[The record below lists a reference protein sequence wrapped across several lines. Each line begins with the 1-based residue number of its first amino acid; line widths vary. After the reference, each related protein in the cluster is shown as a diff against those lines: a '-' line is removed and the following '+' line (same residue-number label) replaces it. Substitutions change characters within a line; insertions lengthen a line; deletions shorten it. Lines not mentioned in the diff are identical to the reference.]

1 MPRATRVHKRVN
13 YQELDSEDEI
23 KTHLAKRRATSHQKQ
38 PVKRTK
44 QPQRKVPTTAAEAGP
59 GYVENTIFS
68 ALSDPQSNVEEESR
82 QWLEQYE
89 DTPAAAIANFIN
101 LLLRSCGCV
110 TQIQEH
116 DTETESQTS
125 TVAEIVAA
133 FSEQGYHE
141 YPFGSKQPDRK
152 FFRDNVIEF
161 MERLVEIAHDK
172 GMLDDDKFM
181 SHLLAWC
188 TPFTTCNIRPLRH
201 IFTITVLTMQSSLCD
216 VMTLIFPAL
225 EKALR
230 QLANAS
236 KGRSKRTAKNALE
249 SLQFTVNTFT
259 AQKNTIES
267 LFLINT
273 EAVFIHRY
281 RDLDSLIRQ
290 ECVKSLGYAIDT
302 YPDYFFQASYLRYLG
317 WLLSDPVS
325 LVRAEVVRIL
335 VSLYEH
341 ATARNKTLDTGFR
354 QFTERFKSQLMLMAT
369 RDDDAQVRLRSTSI
383 CCLLLKI
390 GFLNDQETKT
400 MGTSI
405 LRYFAATPGST
416 TDARTKEKMVR
427 FMDLVT
433 KAMADTECEKFT
445 EIIDSYADSGAQNNF
460 SITNAIKVKCIIN
473 YLRDIASVDGVDIH
487 EVLPTLFMF
496 LSQVPNAVSWDF
508 VIQYYLM
515 DTSSLQL
522 DDDTELEY
530 LRSLIDISEPTDQL
544 FVALYIL
551 GSILWLYQVTLLRKL
566 EKNADALTEPVE
578 ETQLKLVELVPQL
591 AKQLVKSSDQCGI
604 LVRLWTLLLR
614 PSPVFGSLYN
624 GFKLIGQLH
633 VYNDVNKDL
642 LMFFDE
648 YEPKQLLQNH
658 VLDSFKEFFVVI
670 LLAYDTKTGDE
681 DVEDSQI
688 STPEV
693 RIVVQ
698 NVTLSLATGVQE
710 LIKTCETTA
719 NPPLSQ
725 VMEISTCIL
734 KLFMLSEH
742 IDIVSIIDGKIK
754 TQSICL
760 SIPNVVMK
768 DISILK
774 EIIEN
779 TQNTKR
785 YLQDLSSIAF
795 ASLSFLSNVTSIQL
809 ESIIAA
815 SLHNVE
821 LLDTDLLTV
830 FEYLS
835 PSLATIVNL
844 QEQVRDC
851 IFLVGNLEQN
861 LQNSIPDRQ
870 ECLESLN
877 QLSTLLGSK
886 LIDLLIPI
894 RFFYLKCKDMKFTG
908 FDDLFAYDQLG
919 KYATTN
925 IDILTEQGLLFPFL
939 VHESKLAQLKGTEIK
954 KSESESA
961 SIEEVAAIM
970 VTPQAVEQSLMELDD
985 DDEEEEDAEIR
996 KEVRINLEEQNNARR
1011 REEQIWQCEKDLCVY
1026 TMRLLALQ
1034 LVALLTP
1041 DVIERIGANA
1051 SALGGAFNS
1060 TISNK
1065 FKKISGDKPE
1075 DQSSSSKEK

>member
-13 YQELDSEDEI
+13 YQELDSEEEI
-23 KTHLAKRRATSHQKQ
+23 QTRLAKRRATSHQK
-38 PVKRTK
+38 PSNKRTK
-44 QPQRKVPTTAAEAGP
+44 QPRRKVPTTAAEAGP
-59 GYVENTIFS
+59 GYVENSIFS
-68 ALSDPQSNVEEESR
+68 ALSDPESNVEEESR

-89 DTPAAAIANFIN
+89 DAPAAAIANFIN

-125 TVAEIVAA
+125 TVAEVVAA

-152 FFRDNVIEF
+152 FFRDNVVEF
-161 MERLVEIAHDK
+161 MEKLVEIAHDK

-201 IFTITVLTMQSSLCD
+201 LFTVTVLTMQSSLCD

-230 QLANAS
+230 QLTNATN
-236 KGRSKRTAKNALE
+236 GRSKRTAKTAVE
-249 SLQFTVNTFT
+249 SLQFTVNTYT

-267 LFLINT
+267 LFLKVT

-281 RDLDSLIRQ
+281 RDLDALIRQ

-335 VSLYEH
+335 ASLYEN

-383 CCLLLKI
+383 CCLLFKI
-390 GFLNDQETKT
+390 GFLNDLETNT

-405 LRYFAATPGST
+405 LRYFAASPDST
-416 TDARTKEKMVR
+416 EAKTKEKMVR
-427 FMDLVT
+427 FVGLVT
-433 KAMADTECEKFT
+433 KAMADSECEKYSQL
-445 EIIDSYADSGAQNNF
+445 IASYADSGAHNSF
-460 SITNAIKVKCIIN
+460 SLTNAIKVKSVVN
-473 YLRDIASVDGVDIH
+473 YLRQISSIDGVDKH
-487 EVLPTLFMF
+487 KVLPTLFMF

-515 DTSSLQL
+515 DTSSLEL
-522 DDDTELEY
+522 DDDTELAN
-530 LRSLIDISEPTDQL
+530 LTSMIDISEPTDQL

-551 GSILWLYQVTLLRKL
+551 GSILWLYQVSLLRKL
-566 EKNADALTEPVE
+566 EKNTDALTESVE
-578 ETQLKLVELVPQL
+578 ETQIKLVELVPQL

-624 GFKLIGQLH
+624 GFKLMGQLQ

-648 YEPKQLLQNH
+648 YEPKQLLQNT
-658 VLDSFKEFFVVI
+658 VLDSFKELFAVI
-670 LLAYDTKTGDE
+670 LLAYDTRTGDD
-681 DVEDSQI
+681 DVQDSQI
-688 STPEV
+688 LTPEV

-710 LIKTCETTA
+710 LIKTCESTSNHA
-719 NPPLSQ
+719 LSL
-725 VMEISTCIL
+725 VKEISTCIL
-734 KLFMLSEH
+734 KLFMLSES

-774 EIIEN
+774 EIIEK

-785 YLQDLSSIAF
+785 YLEDLSSIVF
-795 ASLSFLSNVTSIQL
+795 ANLSFLSNVTSIQL

-815 SLHNVE
+815 SLQNVE
-821 LLDTDLLTV
+821 LLDNDLATI
-830 FEYLS
+830 FEYLP
-835 PSLATIVNL
+835 PSLAAIVNL

-861 LQNSIPDRQ
+861 LQDSIPDRQ
-870 ECLESLN
+870 ECLESLS

-894 RFFYLKCKDMKFTG
+894 RFFYLKCKDMKFTS
-908 FDDLFAYDQLG
+908 FPYLFAYDQLG
-919 KYATTN
+919 KYVTTN
-925 IDILTEQGLLFPFL
+925 IDIVTEQGLLFPFL
-939 VHESKLAQLKGTEIK
+939 VHESKLAHLKGTEIK

-970 VTPQAVEQSLMELDD
+970 LSPQAVEQNIVELDD
-985 DDEEEEDAEIR
+985 DDDDDEEEEEDAEIR
-996 KEVRINLEEQNNARR
+996 KEVRINLEEQNNARH
-1011 REEQIWQCEKDLCVY
+1011 REERIWQCEKDLCIY

-1034 LVALLTP
+1034 QVALLAP

-1065 FKKISGDKPE
+1065 FKKITSDQTE
-1075 DQSSSSKEK
+1075 DQK